1 MKGHSICIT
10 GKYKKKKKTQE
21 NLYIKLGIL
30 FKSVESFQSKNGIK
44 TI

>member
-10 GKYKKKKKTQE
+10 GKYKKKTQE